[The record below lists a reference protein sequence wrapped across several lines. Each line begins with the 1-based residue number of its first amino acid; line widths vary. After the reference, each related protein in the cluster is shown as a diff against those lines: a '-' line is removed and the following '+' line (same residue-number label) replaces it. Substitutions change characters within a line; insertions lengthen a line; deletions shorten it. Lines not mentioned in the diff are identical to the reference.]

1 MQILSKIKLVLK
13 YCGQFD
19 WCLLINDRVTIQN
32 RISPKSKGVTM
43 LDKRDY
49 TLIIDQSGS
58 MWTKDKDENK
68 IQNEQKLQSRWELI
82 KESTIA
88 FASKCEQLDPGG
100 ITVYTFSD
108 DSKRFPNVTADK
120 VIEIFEDEEPFG
132 NTNLAAVLQDALDN
146 YFQRKAKGETKP
158 NGEIILVV
166 TDGDADDRK
175 AVVKT
180 IVEATNK
187 MDIDEELGISFI
199 QIGNDKQATD
209 FLKILDDEL
218 QGSGGAKFDIVDTLT
233 VEEIKQ
239 KGLKMKDIL
248 ERAITD

>member
-1 MQILSKIKLVLK
+1 
-13 YCGQFD
+13 
-19 WCLLINDRVTIQN
+19 
-32 RISPKSKGVTM
+32 M

-58 MWTKDKDENK
+58 MWTKDKDEMK

-88 FASKCEQLDPGG
+88 FASKCEQLDPDG
-100 ITVYTFSD
+100 ITVYTFND
-108 DSKRFPNVTADK
+108 GFKRFENVTADK

-132 NTNLAAVLQDALDN
+132 NTNLAEVLQDALDN
-146 YFQRKAKGETKP
+146 YFQRKAKGQTKP

-166 TDGDADDRK
+166 TDGQPNDRK

-180 IVEATNK
+180 IVDATHK
-187 MDIDEELGISFI
+187 MDVDRKELGISFI
-199 QIGNDKQATD
+199 QIGNDEQATK

-218 QGSGGAKFDIVDTLT
+218 QGSGGAKFDIVDTIT
-233 VEEIKQ
+233 IEEIKQ
-239 KGLKMKDIL
+239 KNLKMKDIL